1 MGFWQIL
8 KHWLSQKTNFVYSNH
23 QTALP
28 MTQKRLAIF
37 ASGSGSN
44 AEKIAEYFKNHPNI
58 EISLI
63 LSNNPQAGVIARAR
77 KFQIPV
83 VLFDKKTFY
92 DTKRIVELLQNQ
104 HIDLVV
110 LAGFMMLIPEAM
122 VQAFPNRIINIHP
135 ALLPKY
141 GGKGMYGHFVHE
153 AVVAAQESESGIT
166 IHYVNEHYDEGT
178 IIFQASCP
186 VSPTDT
192 PEDVAKKVQVLEH
205 QHFPE
210 VVEQVLKQS

>member
-1 MGFWQIL
+1 
-8 KHWLSQKTNFVYSNH
+8 
-23 QTALP
+23 
-28 MTQKRLAIF
+28 MTKKRLAIF

-44 AEKIAEYFKNHPNI
+44 AEKIAEYFTGRTDI

-77 KFQIPV
+77 RYQIPV
-83 VLFDKKTFY
+83 VLCDRKTFY
-92 DTKRIVELLQNQ
+92 DTHRIIEILQNE

-122 VQAFPNRIINIHP
+122 VQAFPDKIVNIHP

-153 AVVAAQESESGIT
+153 AVVAAQELESGVS
-166 IHYVNEHYDEGT
+166 IHFVNERYDEGD
-178 IIFQASCP
+178 IIFQATCE
-186 VSPTDT
+186 VIPTDT
-192 PEDVAKKVQVLEH
+192 PEEVARKVQVLEH
-205 QHFPE
+205 QHYPE
-210 VVEQVLKQS
+210 VVDKLLSALNS

>member
-1 MGFWQIL
+1 
-8 KHWLSQKTNFVYSNH
+8 
-23 QTALP
+23 
-28 MTQKRLAIF
+28 MTKKRLAIF

-44 AEKIAEYFKNHPNI
+44 AEKIAEYFANRTDI

-77 KFQIPV
+77 RLHIPV
-83 VLFDKKTFY
+83 VLFDRKTFY
-92 DTKRIVELLQNQ
+92 ETHRIIEILQNE

-122 VQAFPNRIINIHP
+122 VRAFPNKIVNIHP

-153 AVVAAQESESGIT
+153 AVVAAKESESGIT
-166 IHYVNEHYDEGT
+166 IHFVNERYDEGG
-178 IIFQASCP
+178 IIFQATCE
-186 VSPTDT
+186 VTPTDT
-192 PEDVAKKVQVLEH
+192 PEEVARKVQVLEH
-205 QHFPE
+205 QHYPE
-210 VVEQVLKQS
+210 VVERLSKQNL

>member
-1 MGFWQIL
+1 
-8 KHWLSQKTNFVYSNH
+8 
-23 QTALP
+23 
-28 MTQKRLAIF
+28 MTKKRLAIF

-44 AEKIAEYFKNHPNI
+44 AEKIAEYFANRTDI

-77 KFQIPV
+77 RLHIPV
-83 VLFDKKTFY
+83 VLFDRKTFY
-92 DTKRIVELLQNQ
+92 ETHRIIEILQNE

-122 VQAFPNRIINIHP
+122 VRAFPNKIVNIHP

-153 AVVAAQESESGIT
+153 AVVAAKESESGIT
-166 IHYVNEHYDEGT
+166 IHFVNERYDEGG
-178 IIFQASCP
+178 IIFQATCE
-186 VSPTDT
+186 VTPTDT
-192 PEDVAKKVQVLEH
+192 PEEVARKVQVLEH
-205 QHFPE
+205 QHYPE
-210 VVEQVLKQS
+210 VIERLSKQNL

>member
-1 MGFWQIL
+1 
-8 KHWLSQKTNFVYSNH
+8 
-23 QTALP
+23 

-83 VLFDKKTFY
+83 VLFDKKTFN
-92 DTKRIVELLQNQ
+92 DTNHIVELLQNQ

-192 PEDVAKKVQVLEH
+192 PEDVAKKVQILEH